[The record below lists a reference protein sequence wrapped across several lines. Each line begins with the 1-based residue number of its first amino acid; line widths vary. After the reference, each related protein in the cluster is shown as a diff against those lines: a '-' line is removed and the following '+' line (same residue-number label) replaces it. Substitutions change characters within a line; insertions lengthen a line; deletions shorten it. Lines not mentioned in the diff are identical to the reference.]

1 MLISLGVR
9 TLLSKIPLLF
19 NLLKFILKY
28 KTNEIISIFL
38 QAGDKYMPEMH
49 LRAPWFT
56 YSISGPFTKN
66 KAFLDKAFDIAKDTK
81 HDGYQRSLA

>member
-1 MLISLGVR
+1 
-9 TLLSKIPLLF
+9 
-19 NLLKFILKY
+19 
-28 KTNEIISIFL
+28 
-38 QAGDKYMPEMH
+38 MPEMH

-56 YSISGPFTKN
+56 YSISGPFNKN